1 MLTLGRLN
9 TGTDGASMKMY
20 LTSLIGGS
28 FSGNRPILAGG
39 LLRGGAL
46 AAGVG
51 ALAACEGVEQSLG
64 LLLTYIPPGDR
75 RLTALQR
82 SE

>member
-1 MLTLGRLN
+1 MFILGRLN

-20 LTSLIGGS
+20 LTSLIGES

-39 LLRGGAL
+39 LLRRGAL
-46 AAGVG
+46 AAVVG
-51 ALAACEGVEQSLG
+51 ALATCEGEEQSLG
-64 LLLTYIPPGDR
+64 LLLMYIPPGDR